1 MGVRLLVLKV
11 SKPNQNVIGSHNI
24 AKLLDNI
31 FQRASVFI
39 VG

>member
-11 SKPNQNVIGSHNI
+11 SKPNQNVIGGHNI
-24 AKLLDNI
+24 TKLLDNV
-31 FQRASVFI
+31 FQCASVFI